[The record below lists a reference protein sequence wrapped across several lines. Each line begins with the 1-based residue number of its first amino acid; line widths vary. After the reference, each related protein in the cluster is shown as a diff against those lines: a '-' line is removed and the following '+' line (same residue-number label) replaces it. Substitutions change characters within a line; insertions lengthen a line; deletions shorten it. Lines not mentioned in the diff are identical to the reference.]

1 MITYVNTVLVSNN
14 ASATTEVL
22 SDPKALQ
29 FDTAAEVQAKK
40 GLFVV
45 ESLDDAE
52 VDSITANTDKIRIG
66 MYTGS
71 YTTTLL
77 PNGNKKYIANIKW
90 SNAINKNDIKSVRV
104 LNCPEANKVDT
115 EDTVTIDFAKMTEV
129 AKNTLALG
137 GKIVVLRLTFKDLPT
152 RFRNWTESYD
162 YLTQVGDNA
171 TKLASAFAHIIN
183 KAAKR
188 ARVEA
193 VANNTKLVL
202 TAMKYDDDNSSETIN
217 WANKVRFNAN
227 MYWQDPAA
235 PGFAS
240 SNKYML
246 GEEAEGGKFIS
257 KEPGK
262 QYAAAAKLVRDR
274 ESQALGYE
282 GILNRG
288 NGTWPIIKPAIET
301 DINALYDGLTIE
313 FENMYRAADDIFR
326 KTKQTVEIYA
336 PKGTITN
343 VIGGISGSDGFKA
356 FIGTPETNLN
366 DTKEGAAFKEPV
378 AAA

>member
-77 PNGNKKYIANIKW
+77 PNGSKKYIANIKW

-162 YLTQVGDNA
+162 YLTQVGDDA
-171 TKLASAFAHIIN
+171 AKLASAFAHIIN

-246 GEEAEGGKFIS
+246 GEETEGSKFIA

-343 VIGGISGSDGFKA
+343 VINGFKA

-366 DTKEGAAFKEPV
+366 DTKEGVAFKEPV

>member
-14 ASATTEVL
+14 AGATTEVL

-77 PNGNKKYIANIKW
+77 PDGSKKYIANIKW

-115 EDTVTIDFAKMTEV
+115 EDTVTIDFAQMTEI
-129 AKNTLALG
+129 AKNTLSLG

-162 YLTQVGDNA
+162 YLTQVGDDA
-171 TKLASAFAHIIN
+171 AKLASAFAHIIN

-193 VANNTKLVL
+193 VANDTKLVL

-246 GEEAEGGKFIS
+246 GEETEDGKFIA

-274 ESQALGYE
+274 ESQALGYD

-343 VIGGISGSDGFKA
+343 VINGFKA
-356 FIGTPETNLN
+356 FIGTSETDLN
-366 DTKEGAAFKEPV
+366 DTKKGVAFEEPF

>member
-77 PNGNKKYIANIKW
+77 PDGSKKYIANIKW

-115 EDTVTIDFAKMTEV
+115 EDTVTIDFAQMTEV

-162 YLTQVGDNA
+162 YLTQVGDDA
-171 TKLASAFAHIIN
+171 AKLASAFAHIIN

-193 VANNTKLVL
+193 VANSTKLVL

-246 GEEAEGGKFIS
+246 GEETEGSKFIA

-274 ESQALGYE
+274 ESQALGYD

-343 VIGGISGSDGFKA
+343 VIDGFKA

-366 DTKEGAAFKEPV
+366 DTKEGVAFKEPF

>member
-71 YTTTLL
+71 YATTLL
-77 PNGNKKYIANIKW
+77 PNGSKKYIANIKW

-162 YLTQVGDNA
+162 YLTQVGDDA
-171 TKLASAFAHIIN
+171 AKLASAFAHIIN

-193 VANNTKLVL
+193 VANSTKLVL

-246 GEEAEGGKFIS
+246 GEETEGSKFIA

-343 VIGGISGSDGFKA
+343 IINGFKA

>member
-115 EDTVTIDFAKMTEV
+115 EDTVTIDFAKMTEI

-162 YLTQVGDNA
+162 YLTQVGDDA
-171 TKLASAFAHIIN
+171 AKLASAFAHIIN

-246 GEEAEGGKFIS
+246 GEETEGSKFIA

-343 VIGGISGSDGFKA
+343 VIKNFKD

-366 DTKEGAAFKEPV
+366 DTEEGAAFKELV

>member
-14 ASATTEVL
+14 AGATTEVL
-22 SDPKALQ
+22 SDPKSLQ

-77 PNGNKKYIANIKW
+77 PNGNKKYVANIKW
-90 SNAINKNDIKSVRV
+90 RNAINKNDIKSVRV

-115 EDTVTIDFAKMTEV
+115 EDTVTIDFAKMTEI

-162 YLTQVGDNA
+162 YLTQVGDDA
-171 TKLASAFAHIIN
+171 AKLASAFAHIIN

-246 GEEAEGGKFIS
+246 GEETEGSKFIA

-262 QYAAAAKLVRDR
+262 QYAA
-274 ESQALGYE
+274 GC
-282 GILNRG
+282 
-288 NGTWPIIKPAIET
+288 
-301 DINALYDGLTIE
+301 
-313 FENMYRAADDIFR
+313 
-326 KTKQTVEIYA
+326 
-336 PKGTITN
+336 
-343 VIGGISGSDGFKA
+343 
-356 FIGTPETNLN
+356 
-366 DTKEGAAFKEPV
+366 
-378 AAA
+378 

>member
-14 ASATTEVL
+14 AGATTEVL

-77 PNGNKKYIANIKW
+77 PDGSKKYIANIKW

-115 EDTVTIDFAKMTEV
+115 EDTVTIDFAKMTEI
-129 AKNTLALG
+129 AKNTLSLG

-162 YLTQVGDNA
+162 YLTQVGDDA
-171 TKLASAFAHIIN
+171 AKLASAFAHIIN

-235 PGFAS
+235 PAFAS
-240 SNKYML
+240 SNKYIL
-246 GEEAEGGKFIS
+246 GEETEGGKFIA

-274 ESQALGYE
+274 ESQALGYD

-343 VIGGISGSDGFKA
+343 VINGFKA

-366 DTKEGAAFKEPV
+366 DTKEGVAFKEPV

>member
-14 ASATTEVL
+14 AGATTEVL
-22 SDPKALQ
+22 SDPKSLQ

-77 PNGNKKYIANIKW
+77 PNGSKKYIANIKW

-115 EDTVTIDFAKMTEV
+115 EDTVTIDFAKMTEI

-162 YLTQVGDNA
+162 YLTQNGDNA
-171 TKLASAFAHIIN
+171 AKLAAAFAHIIN

-246 GEEAEGGKFIS
+246 GEETEGSKFIA

-274 ESQALGYE
+274 ESQALGYD

-288 NGTWPIIKPAIET
+288 NGTWPIIKPTIET

-343 VIGGISGSDGFKA
+343 VINGFKA
-356 FIGTPETNLN
+356 FIGTPEKYLN
-366 DTKEGAAFKEPV
+366 DTKEDGVVFKEPV

>member
-14 ASATTEVL
+14 AGATTEVL

-77 PNGNKKYIANIKW
+77 PDGSKKYIANIKW

-115 EDTVTIDFAKMTEV
+115 EDTVTIDFANMTEI
-129 AKNTLALG
+129 AKNTLSLG

-162 YLTQVGDNA
+162 YLTQVGDDA
-171 TKLASAFAHIIN
+171 AKLASAFAHIIN

-235 PGFAS
+235 PAFAS
-240 SNKYML
+240 SNKYIL
-246 GEEAEGGKFIS
+246 GEETEGGKFIA

-274 ESQALGYE
+274 ESQALGYD

-343 VIGGISGSDGFKA
+343 VINGFKA

-366 DTKEGAAFKEPV
+366 DTKEGVAFKEPV

>member
-77 PNGNKKYIANIKW
+77 PNGSKKYIANIKW

-162 YLTQVGDNA
+162 YLTQVGDDA
-171 TKLASAFAHIIN
+171 AKLASAFAHIIN

-193 VANNTKLVL
+193 VANSTKLVL

-343 VIGGISGSDGFKA
+343 VINGFKT

>member
-14 ASATTEVL
+14 ANAATEVF
-22 SDPKALQ
+22 SDAKSLQ
-29 FDTAAEVQAKK
+29 FDTAAQAQAKK

-71 YTTTLL
+71 YTTALL
-77 PNGNKKYIANIKW
+77 PNGNKKYIADVKW

-104 LNCPEANKVDT
+104 LNCPEADKVDT
-115 EDTVTIDFAKMTEV
+115 EDTITIDFAQMTDA
-129 AKNTLALG
+129 AKNALALG
-137 GKIVVLRLTFKDLPT
+137 GKMVVLRLTFKDLPT

-162 YLTQVGDNA
+162 YLTQEGDDAN
-171 TKLASAFAHIIN
+171 KLAAAFAHIVN
-183 KAAKR
+183 KATKR

-193 VANNTKLVL
+193 VANDTKLVL

-246 GEEAEGGKFIS
+246 GEETEDGKFIA

-301 DINALYDGLTIE
+301 DVNALYDGLTIE

-343 VIGGISGSDGFKA
+343 VISNFKD
-356 FIGTPETNLN
+356 FIGTPEKYLN
-366 DTKEGAAFKEPV
+366 DTKEDGVVFEEPFAV
-378 AAA
+378 A

>member
-77 PNGNKKYIANIKW
+77 PNGSKKYIANIKW

-162 YLTQVGDNA
+162 YLTQVGDDA
-171 TKLASAFAHIIN
+171 AKLASAFAHIIN

-193 VANNTKLVL
+193 VANSTKLVL

-246 GEEAEGGKFIS
+246 GEETEGSKFIA

-343 VIGGISGSDGFKA
+343 VINGFKA

-366 DTKEGAAFKEPV
+366 DTKEGVAFKEPV

>member
-14 ASATTEVL
+14 AGATTEVL
-22 SDPKALQ
+22 SDPKSLQ

-77 PNGNKKYIANIKW
+77 PNGSKKYIANIKW

-162 YLTQVGDNA
+162 YLTQVGDDA
-171 TKLASAFAHIIN
+171 AKLASAFAHIIN

-246 GEEAEGGKFIS
+246 GEETEGSKFIA

-274 ESQALGYE
+274 ESQALGYD

-336 PKGTITN
+336 PKGRITN
-343 VIGGISGSDGFKA
+343 VINGFKA

-366 DTKEGAAFKEPV
+366 DTKEGVAFKEPV

>member
-14 ASATTEVL
+14 ANAATEIF
-22 SDPKALQ
+22 SDAKSLQ
-29 FDTAAEVQAKK
+29 FDTAAQVQAKK

-71 YTTTLL
+71 YTTALL
-77 PNGNKKYIANIKW
+77 PNGNKKYIADVKW

-104 LNCPEANKVDT
+104 LNCPEADKVDT
-115 EDTVTIDFAKMTEV
+115 EDTVTIDFAQMTDA
-129 AKNTLALG
+129 AKNALALG
-137 GKIVVLRLTFKDLPT
+137 GKMVVLRLTFKDLPT

-162 YLTQVGDNA
+162 YLTQEGDDAN
-171 TKLASAFAHIIN
+171 KLADAFAHIVN
-183 KAAKR
+183 KATKR

-193 VANNTKLVL
+193 VANGTTLVL

-246 GEEAEGGKFIS
+246 GEETAAGKFIT
-257 KEPGK
+257 KTPGK

-274 ESQALGYE
+274 ESQALGYD

-326 KTKQTVEIYA
+326 KTKQTVEIYVPA
-336 PKGTITN
+336 GKITG
-343 VIGGISGSDGFKA
+343 VIEGFKA
-356 FIGTPETNLN
+356 FIGTPETDLN
-366 DTKEGAAFKEPV
+366 DTKEGVVFEEPFAV
-378 AAA
+378 A

>member
-14 ASATTEVL
+14 ANAATEVF
-22 SDPKALQ
+22 SDAKSLQ
-29 FDTAAEVQAKK
+29 FDTAAQAQAKK

-71 YTTTLL
+71 YTTALL

-104 LNCPEANKVDT
+104 LNCPEADKVDT
-115 EDTVTIDFAKMTEV
+115 EDTVTIDFAQMTDA
-129 AKNTLALG
+129 AKNSLALG
-137 GKIVVLRLTFKDLPT
+137 GKMVVLRLTFKDLPT

-162 YLTQVGDNA
+162 YLTQEGDDAN
-171 TKLASAFAHIIN
+171 KLAAAFAHIVN
-183 KAAKR
+183 KATKR

-193 VANNTKLVL
+193 VANGTTLVL

-246 GEEAEGGKFIS
+246 GEETAAGKFIT
-257 KEPGK
+257 KTPGK

-274 ESQALGYE
+274 ESQALGYD

-326 KTKQTVEIYA
+326 KTKQTVEIYVPA
-336 PKGTITN
+336 GKITG
-343 VIGGISGSDGFKA
+343 VIEGFKA
-356 FIGTPETNLN
+356 FIGTPETDLN
-366 DTKEGAAFKEPV
+366 DTKEGVVFEEPFAV
-378 AAA
+378 A

>member
-115 EDTVTIDFAKMTEV
+115 EDTVTIDFAKMTEI

-162 YLTQVGDNA
+162 YLTQVGDDA
-171 TKLASAFAHIIN
+171 AKLASAFAHIIN

-246 GEEAEGGKFIS
+246 GEETEGSKFIA

-343 VIGGISGSDGFKA
+343 VIKNFKD

-366 DTKEGAAFKEPV
+366 DTEEGAAFKELV
-378 AAA
+378 AAT

>member
-71 YTTTLL
+71 YATTLL
-77 PNGNKKYIANIKW
+77 PNGSKKYIANIKW

-162 YLTQVGDNA
+162 YLTQVGDDA
-171 TKLASAFAHIIN
+171 AKLASAFAHIIN

-193 VANNTKLVL
+193 VANSTKLVL

-246 GEEAEGGKFIS
+246 GEETGGGKFIS

-343 VIGGISGSDGFKA
+343 VINGFKA
-356 FIGTPETNLN
+356 FIGTPEANLN

>member
-14 ASATTEVL
+14 AGATTEVL
-22 SDPKALQ
+22 SDPKSLQ

-71 YTTTLL
+71 YTTALL
-77 PNGNKKYIANIKW
+77 PNGSKKYIANIKW
-90 SNAINKNDIKSVRV
+90 SNAINKNDIKSVHV

-162 YLTQVGDNA
+162 YLTQAGDDA
-171 TKLASAFAHIIN
+171 AKLASAFAHIIN

-235 PGFAS
+235 TGFAS

-246 GEEAEGGKFIS
+246 GEETEGSKFIA

-274 ESQALGYE
+274 ESQALGYD

-336 PKGTITN
+336 PKGRITN
-343 VIGGISGSDGFKA
+343 VINGFKA

-366 DTKEGAAFKEPV
+366 DTKEGVAFKEPV

>member
-77 PNGNKKYIANIKW
+77 PNGSKKYIANIKW

-162 YLTQVGDNA
+162 YLTQVGDDA
-171 TKLASAFAHIIN
+171 AKLASAFAHIIN

-274 ESQALGYE
+274 ESQALGYD

-313 FENMYRAADDIFR
+313 FENMYSAADDIFR

-343 VIGGISGSDGFKA
+343 VINGFKA

-366 DTKEGAAFKEPV
+366 DTKEGVAFKEPV

>member
-77 PNGNKKYIANIKW
+77 PNGSKKYIANIKW

-115 EDTVTIDFAKMTEV
+115 EDTVTIDFAKMTEI
-129 AKNTLALG
+129 AKNTLSLG

-162 YLTQVGDNA
+162 YLTQVGDDA
-171 TKLASAFAHIIN
+171 AKLASAFAHIIN

-343 VIGGISGSDGFKA
+343 VINGFKA

-366 DTKEGAAFKEPV
+366 DTKEGVAFKEPV

>member
-71 YTTTLL
+71 YATTLL
-77 PNGNKKYIANIKW
+77 PNGSKKYIANIKW

-162 YLTQVGDNA
+162 YLTQVGDDA
-171 TKLASAFAHIIN
+171 AKLASAFAHIIN
-183 KAAKR
+183 KATKR

-193 VANNTKLVL
+193 VANSTKLVL

-246 GEEAEGGKFIS
+246 GEETEGSKFIA

-343 VIGGISGSDGFKA
+343 VINGFKA
-356 FIGTPETNLN
+356 FIGTPEANLN

>member
-14 ASATTEVL
+14 AGATTEVL
-22 SDPKALQ
+22 SDPKSLQ

-77 PNGNKKYIANIKW
+77 PNGSKKYIANIKW
-90 SNAINKNDIKSVRV
+90 SNAINKNDIKSVHV

-115 EDTVTIDFAKMTEV
+115 EDTVTIDFAKMTEI

-162 YLTQVGDNA
+162 YLTQVGDDA
-171 TKLASAFAHIIN
+171 AKLASAFAHIIN

-240 SNKYML
+240 SNKYIL
-246 GEEAEGGKFIS
+246 GEETEGSKFIA

-274 ESQALGYE
+274 ESQALGYD

-343 VIGGISGSDGFKA
+343 VINGFKA

>member
-14 ASATTEVL
+14 AGATTEVL
-22 SDPKALQ
+22 SDPKSLQ

-90 SNAINKNDIKSVRV
+90 SNAINKNDIKSVHV

-162 YLTQVGDNA
+162 YLTQAGDDA
-171 TKLASAFAHIIN
+171 AKLASAFAHIIN

-235 PGFAS
+235 TGFAS

-246 GEEAEGGKFIS
+246 GEETEGSKFIA

-274 ESQALGYE
+274 ESQALGYD

-336 PKGTITN
+336 PKGRITN
-343 VIGGISGSDGFKA
+343 VINGFKA

-366 DTKEGAAFKEPV
+366 DTKEGVAFKEPV

>member
-14 ASATTEVL
+14 AGATTEVL
-22 SDPKALQ
+22 SDPKSLQ

-115 EDTVTIDFAKMTEV
+115 EDTVTIDFAKMTKV

-162 YLTQVGDNA
+162 YLTQVDDDA
-171 TKLASAFAHIIN
+171 AKLASAFAHIIN

-246 GEEAEGGKFIS
+246 GEETEGSKFIA

-274 ESQALGYE
+274 ESQALGYD

-343 VIGGISGSDGFKA
+343 VINGFKA

-366 DTKEGAAFKEPV
+366 DTKEDGVVFKEPV
-378 AAA
+378 AVA

>member
-14 ASATTEVL
+14 AGATTEVL
-22 SDPKALQ
+22 SDPKSLQ

-77 PNGNKKYIANIKW
+77 PNGSKKYIANIKW

-162 YLTQVGDNA
+162 YLTQDGDNA
-171 TKLASAFAHIIN
+171 AKLASAFAHIIN

-246 GEEAEGGKFIS
+246 GEETEGSKFIA

-274 ESQALGYE
+274 ESQALGYD

-336 PKGTITN
+336 PKGRITN
-343 VIGGISGSDGFKA
+343 VINGFKA

-366 DTKEGAAFKEPV
+366 DTKEGVAFKEPV

>member
-14 ASATTEVL
+14 AGATTEVL

-77 PNGNKKYIANIKW
+77 PDGSKKYIANIKW

-115 EDTVTIDFAKMTEV
+115 EDTVTIDFAQMTEI
-129 AKNTLALG
+129 AKNTLSLG

-162 YLTQVGDNA
+162 YLTQVGDDA
-171 TKLASAFAHIIN
+171 AKLASAFAHIIN

-193 VANNTKLVL
+193 VANDTKLVL

-246 GEEAEGGKFIS
+246 GEETEGGKFIA

-274 ESQALGYE
+274 ESQALGYD

-301 DINALYDGLTIE
+301 NINALYDGLTIE

-343 VIGGISGSDGFKA
+343 VIGGFKD
-356 FIGTPETNLN
+356 FIGTSETDLN
-366 DTKEGAAFKEPV
+366 DTKKGVAFEEPF

>member
-14 ASATTEVL
+14 AGATTEVL

-77 PNGNKKYIANIKW
+77 PDGSKKYIANIKW

-115 EDTVTIDFAKMTEV
+115 EDTVTIDFAQMTEI
-129 AKNTLALG
+129 AKNTLSLG

-162 YLTQVGDNA
+162 YLTQVGDDA
-171 TKLASAFAHIIN
+171 AKLASAFAHIIN

-193 VANNTKLVL
+193 VANDTKLVL

-246 GEEAEGGKFIS
+246 GEETEGGKFIA

-274 ESQALGYE
+274 ESQALGYD

-343 VIGGISGSDGFKA
+343 VIGGFKD
-356 FIGTPETNLN
+356 FIGTSETDLN
-366 DTKEGAAFKEPV
+366 DTKKGVAFEEPF

>member
-14 ASATTEVL
+14 AGATTEVL

-71 YTTTLL
+71 YATTLL
-77 PNGNKKYIANIKW
+77 PNGSKKYIANIKW

-162 YLTQVGDNA
+162 YLTQVGDDA
-171 TKLASAFAHIIN
+171 AKLASAFAHIIN
-183 KAAKR
+183 KATKR

-193 VANNTKLVL
+193 VANSTKLVL

-343 VIGGISGSDGFKA
+343 VINGFKA

-366 DTKEGAAFKEPV
+366 DTKEGVAFKEPV

>member
-77 PNGNKKYIANIKW
+77 PNGSKKYIANIKW

-162 YLTQVGDNA
+162 YLTQVGDDA
-171 TKLASAFAHIIN
+171 AKLASAFAHIIN

-193 VANNTKLVL
+193 VANSTKLVL

-343 VIGGISGSDGFKA
+343 VINGFKT

-366 DTKEGAAFKEPV
+366 DTKEGVAFKEPV

>member
-162 YLTQVGDNA
+162 YLTQVGDDA
-171 TKLASAFAHIIN
+171 AKLASAFAHIIN

-246 GEEAEGGKFIS
+246 GEETGGGKFIS

-343 VIGGISGSDGFKA
+343 VINGFKA
-356 FIGTPETNLN
+356 FIGTPEANLN

>member
-52 VDSITANTDKIRIG
+52 VNSITANTDKIRIG

-77 PNGNKKYIANIKW
+77 PNGSKKYIANIKW

-115 EDTVTIDFAKMTEV
+115 EDTVTIDFAKMTEI
-129 AKNTLALG
+129 AKNTLSLG

-162 YLTQVGDNA
+162 YLTQVGDDA
-171 TKLASAFAHIIN
+171 AKLASAFAHIIN

-246 GEEAEGGKFIS
+246 GEETEGGKFIA

-274 ESQALGYE
+274 ESQALGYD

-343 VIGGISGSDGFKA
+343 VINGFKA

-366 DTKEGAAFKEPV
+366 DTKEGVAFKEPV

>member
-77 PNGNKKYIANIKW
+77 PNGSKKYIANIKW

-162 YLTQVGDNA
+162 YLTQVGDDA
-171 TKLASAFAHIIN
+171 AKLASAFAHIIN

-193 VANNTKLVL
+193 VANSTKLVL

-274 ESQALGYE
+274 ESQALGYD

-343 VIGGISGSDGFKA
+343 VINGFKA

-366 DTKEGAAFKEPV
+366 DTKEGVAFKEPV

>member
-14 ASATTEVL
+14 AGATTEVL

-77 PNGNKKYIANIKW
+77 PNGSKKYIANIKW

-115 EDTVTIDFAKMTEV
+115 EDTVTIDFAKMTEI

-162 YLTQVGDNA
+162 YLTQVGDDA
-171 TKLASAFAHIIN
+171 AKLASAFAHIIN

-246 GEEAEGGKFIS
+246 GEEAEGGKFIA

-343 VIGGISGSDGFKA
+343 VINGFKA

-366 DTKEGAAFKEPV
+366 DTKEGVAFKEPV

>member
-77 PNGNKKYIANIKW
+77 PNGSKKYIANIKW

-162 YLTQVGDNA
+162 YLTQVGDDA
-171 TKLASAFAHIIN
+171 AKLASAFAHIIN

-193 VANNTKLVL
+193 VANSTKLVL

-246 GEEAEGGKFIS
+246 GEETEGAKFIA

-274 ESQALGYE
+274 ESQALGYD

-343 VIGGISGSDGFKA
+343 VINGFKA

-366 DTKEGAAFKEPV
+366 DTKEGTAFKEPV

>member
-14 ASATTEVL
+14 AGATTEVL

-52 VDSITANTDKIRIG
+52 VNSITANTDKIRIG

-77 PNGNKKYIANIKW
+77 PNGSKKYIANIKW

-115 EDTVTIDFAKMTEV
+115 EDTVTIDFAKMTEI
-129 AKNTLALG
+129 AKNTLSLG

-162 YLTQVGDNA
+162 YLTQAGDNA
-171 TKLASAFAHIIN
+171 AKLASAFARIIN

-193 VANNTKLVL
+193 VANDTKLVL

-246 GEEAEGGKFIS
+246 GEETEGSKFIA

-343 VIGGISGSDGFKA
+343 VIGGFKD

>member
-14 ASATTEVL
+14 AGATTEVL
-22 SDPKALQ
+22 SDPKSLQ

-90 SNAINKNDIKSVRV
+90 SNAINKNDIKSVHV

-162 YLTQVGDNA
+162 YLTQAGDDA
-171 TKLASAFAHIIN
+171 AKLASAFAHIIN

-246 GEEAEGGKFIS
+246 GEETEGSKFIA

-274 ESQALGYE
+274 ESQALGYD

-336 PKGTITN
+336 PKGRITN
-343 VIGGISGSDGFKA
+343 VINGFKA

-366 DTKEGAAFKEPV
+366 DTKEGVAFKEPV

>member
-77 PNGNKKYIANIKW
+77 PNGSKKYIANIKW

-162 YLTQVGDNA
+162 YLTQVGDDA
-171 TKLASAFAHIIN
+171 AKLASAFAHIIN

-246 GEEAEGGKFIS
+246 GEETEGGKFIA

-274 ESQALGYE
+274 ESQALGYD

-343 VIGGISGSDGFKA
+343 VINGFKA

-366 DTKEGAAFKEPV
+366 DTKEGVAFKEPV

>member
-77 PNGNKKYIANIKW
+77 PNGSKKYIANIKW

-129 AKNTLALG
+129 AKNTFALG

-162 YLTQVGDNA
+162 YLTQVGDDA
-171 TKLASAFAHIIN
+171 AKLASAFAHIIN

-274 ESQALGYE
+274 ESQALGYD

-343 VIGGISGSDGFKA
+343 VINGFKA

-366 DTKEGAAFKEPV
+366 DTKEGVAFKEPV